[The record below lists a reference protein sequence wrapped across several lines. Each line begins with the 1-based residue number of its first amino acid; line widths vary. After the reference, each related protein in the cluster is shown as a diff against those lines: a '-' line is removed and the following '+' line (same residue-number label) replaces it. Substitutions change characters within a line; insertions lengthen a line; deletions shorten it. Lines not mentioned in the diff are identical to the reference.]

1 MFRDDPD
8 PFSEWWSMM
17 VFVNMAGN
25 TWKWKPSS
33 DANSGNIFIE
43 WIRCAGGLGG
53 GGEGLI
59 RNLDKPSPCI
69 LIRQSFKS
77 YSADLHY
84 TPPRLYV
91 RTIICIVRVS
101 QGRSIKRGFLQQ
113 IFFLKFTYQKVN
125 WSAIFPLFRHQLIG
139 LKYKTN

>member
-53 GGEGLI
+53 GGTYPKSWQALPMHTNPTI
-59 RNLDKPSPCI
+59 FQI
-69 LIRQSFKS
+69 LFGW
-77 YSADLHY
+77 
-84 TPPRLYV
+84 PPLYPPPGYMYVLLFVLYV
-91 RTIICIVRVS
+91 FHRGVASRGVS
-101 QGRSIKRGFLQQ
+101 CSK
-113 IFFLKFTYQKVN
+113 FFFFKFTYQKVN

>member
-53 GGEGLI
+53 GGTYPKSWQALPMHTNPTI
-59 RNLDKPSPCI
+59 FQI
-69 LIRQSFKS
+69 LFGWPPL
-77 YSADLHY
+77 YP
-84 TPPRLYV
+84 PPRLYV

-113 IFFLKFTYQKVN
+113 IFFFKFTYQKVN